1 MRSRQLLERCN
12 RYSHLPIEHPLD
24 SAASAGPADD
34 DESSELQ
41 EEQRR
46 RWRESKR
53 RYAQKCQQKVKEKKT
68 KYNAEYY
75 NKHKEKLNEK
85 SKQRRAARTAQR
97 VAAALALHEAPP
109 AMPLPLENP
118 QVRRYHEL
126 QRAAGREPSLPRAL
140 PGFRERLV
148 RRIVT
153 IEKKFN
159 EMTHELDHMTTKEVR
174 IYEYI

>member
-1 MRSRQLLERCN
+1 M
-12 RYSHLPIEHPLD
+12 
-24 SAASAGPADD
+24 
-34 DESSELQ
+34 SSELQ
-41 EEQRR
+41 KEQRR

-53 RYAQKCQQKVKEKKT
+53 RYTQKCPQKVKEKKT

-75 NKHKEKLNEK
+75 NKHKEKLHEK
-85 SKQRRAARTAQR
+85 SKQRI
-97 VAAALALHEAPP
+97 ALALHEAPP
-109 AMPLPLENP
+109 AMPLPLENL

-148 RRIVT
+148 RRVVT
-153 IEKKFN
+153 IKQKFN
-159 EMTHELDHMTTKEVR
+159 VTTHELDHMTTKEVR